1 MHSIPARRTSFT
13 RMGQESY
20 TKLRTIF
27 LVFFIIKLA
36 IVLSLPAIVAQDTS
50 DISTS
55 KSGTLEEVSVAGE
68 EVILPDAGTTPD
80 SPFYGLDLAF
90 ERMGDAIALG
100 KAAKAERGLKHAQER
115 LSEVRIMVEKNKLQA
130 AEKARAEHARKL
142 QEVDTESDDD
152 GIDDSRRNE
161 IKRRLIQ
168 NRIHAERI
176 SDSMGMK
183 MRLKAREMK
192 LSQEQMDK
200 LESFLASLAEEN
212 SAFEDTDDDSADD
225 SADGNLSEF
234 KAEKATEQIREAT
247 EEIKEAEQELGEF
260 GDNES
265 RTTRIS
271 AARKLI
277 EEAKKKLANAETAFE
292 EGKYGRAFGQ
302 ATAAKMLAK
311 HAQRILERSSG
322 GDSDDESDDE
332 SEDSKERIK
341 IRINTDPR
349 DDLIRADVNANFYIE
364 FKDRKDLVEKILKE
378 LSLSEEQVSE
388 LLKSGDEDED
398 FNPKNQEKKKIELKI
413 RAKEGIA
420 KVDFRMRFFI
430 NTAERSK
437 AASEISSVL
446 TALAES
452 DLKDALVSREMDRV
466 KEIKNLKMKLLEKR
480 GKMKQGVERV
490 GQKEI
495 EGDDDEDGDN
505 EDDDSDSTG
514 SNSSWNWSGRRR
526 G

>member
-1 MHSIPARRTSFT
+1 MNPD
-13 RMGQESY
+13 SY
-20 TKLRTIF
+20 KKIRTIF

-50 DISTS
+50 DAGTS
-55 KSGTLEEVSVAGE
+55 ESGTLEEVSEADEGV
-68 EVILPDAGTTPD
+68 VLPDPGVSPD

-183 MRLKAREMK
+183 MRLKAGEMEI
-192 LSQEQMDK
+192 SQEQMDK

-225 SADGNLSEF
+225 SANGNLSEF

-311 HAQRILERSSG
+311 HAQRILERAS
-322 GDSDDESDDE
+322 DEDDDESDDE